1 MILYHSKNISYPS
14 AGNISHR
21 FASMVYT
28 KIGSLKLGVGLFNTS
43 RKIISQMSMLVKQD
57 LKQFEKYT
65 EQSLMQGKVI
75 GHTWVTELT
84 LA

>member
-1 MILYHSKNISYPS
+1 
-14 AGNISHR
+14 
-21 FASMVYT
+21 
-28 KIGSLKLGVGLFNTS
+28 
-43 RKIISQMSMLVKQD
+43 MLVKQD